1 MNTSGLTTKKIN
13 HRLPRLKLIRLE
25 REKVKQVRMKSKAA
39 DVYIFTPETDLEVAA
54 IALATEGEIGW
65 KGSLYSLE
73 YFDCHLE
80 HTCFIFATEPKE
92 TSIQQWLLV
101 NFDTRADAKY
111 WIVLGNKLLSEV
123 YYAWAKI
130 VKAPHPYFDL
140 QKMKIIQYQDR
151 SSSCDL
157 F

>member
-1 MNTSGLTTKKIN
+1 MDTNGLTTKIN
-13 HRLPRLKLIRLE
+13 HRLPRLKLFRLE
-25 REKVKQVRMKSKAA
+25 REKVKQMRMKSKAA
-39 DVYIFTPETDLEVAA
+39 DIHIFTPESDLEVAA
-54 IALATEGEIGW
+54 IALATEGDIGW

-80 HTCFIFATEPKE
+80 HTCFIFATEPE
-92 TSIQQWLLV
+92 ESIQQWLLV

-123 YYAWAKI
+123 YYAWAKV
-130 VKAPHPYFDL
+130 VKAPHPYFDV
-140 QKMKIIQYQDR
+140 QKMKIIQYQDQGN
-151 SSSCDL
+151 SYDL

>member
-1 MNTSGLTTKKIN
+1 MDTDGLTTKIN
-13 HRLPRLKLIRLE
+13 HRLPRLKLFRRE
-25 REKVKQVRMKSKAA
+25 RETVKQMRMKSKAA
-39 DVYIFTPETDLEVAA
+39 DIHIFAPQGDLEVAA

-80 HTCFIFATEPKE
+80 HTCFIFATEPE
-92 TSIQQWLLV
+92 ESIQQWLLV
-101 NFDTRADAKY
+101 NFDTKADAKY

-130 VKAPHPYFDL
+130 VKAPHPYFDV

-151 SSSCDL
+151 DSSYDL